1 MQSYPN
7 FSTPTPGTMRGPDD
21 SPDNLIKDRVKIAE
35 AKAAVRTLTTHVNGL
50 DEFAVNMYQNA
61 DSAIYDV
68 RGEIAK
74 MHHGISNL
82 HTLFDQLNE
91 RVTKLESVN
100 EEKGAWCALWL
111 GCTPHRTR
119 TTDAKETRLRRSC
132 SCVYR
137 GEVAGAQDFETWPA
151 RGSNGDDD
159 GRDRSVVVERVLAMK
174 IGLRVRVSRT
184 RCVPKCELLASTRG
198 ICRGATVMR
207 PW

>member
-68 RGEIAK
+68 RGEITK

-119 TTDAKETRLRRSC
+119 IHTHTAGQLPGNNIVSGPAPTVRWI
-132 SCVYR
+132 
-137 GEVAGAQDFETWPA
+137 VAGGLECRTCLL
-151 RGSNGDDD
+151 RLC
-159 GRDRSVVVERVLAMK
+159 GRRH
-174 IGLRVRVSRT
+174 
-184 RCVPKCELLASTRG
+184 
-198 ICRGATVMR
+198 
-207 PW
+207 

>member
-35 AKAAVRTLTTHVNGL
+35 AKAAVRTLITHVNGL

-68 RGEIAK
+68 RGEITK

-100 EEKGAWCALWL
+100 EEKGAWCALC
-111 GCTPHRTR
+111 GCAAHRTH
-119 TTDAKETRLRRSC
+119 KKRS
-132 SCVYR
+132 
-137 GEVAGAQDFETWPA
+137 
-151 RGSNGDDD
+151 
-159 GRDRSVVVERVLAMK
+159 
-174 IGLRVRVSRT
+174 
-184 RCVPKCELLASTRG
+184 
-198 ICRGATVMR
+198 
-207 PW
+207 